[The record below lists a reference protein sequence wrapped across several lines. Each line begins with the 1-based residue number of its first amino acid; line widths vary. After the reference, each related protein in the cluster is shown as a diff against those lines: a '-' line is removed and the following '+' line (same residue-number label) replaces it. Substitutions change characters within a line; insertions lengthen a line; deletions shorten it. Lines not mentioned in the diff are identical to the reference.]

1 MSETVLYEYW
11 RSSASYRVRIA
22 LHRLGIA
29 YRSVPVDLTG
39 GEHRSPGYLSRNPQG
54 LVPSLEIDG
63 QLLTQS
69 LAIIE
74 YLDETRQA
82 GFLPPQAAER
92 ARVRALAHAV
102 AMDIHPVCNM
112 SVAAHAMEIAGGGE
126 EVRIAWMRKF
136 IGGGLAAVET
146 MLHHPST
153 GRFCHGDRPGL
164 RGLLPR
170 AATLQR
176 PALGRRDRQSG
187 SRAPHRRSLRC
198 AAGIP
203 GSQPGD
209 GSRACVSTTGS
220 RPRAKRADRATR
232 PPLP

>member
-164 RGLLPR
+164 ADFCLVPQLYN
-170 AATLQR
+170 A
-176 PALGRRDRQSG
+176 RRWG
-187 SRAPHRRSLRC
+187 VETGNLEAVRRIGEAC
-198 AAGIP
+198 AA
-203 GSQPGD
+203 
-209 GSRACVSTTGS
+209 
-220 RPRAKRADRATR
+220 
-232 PPLP
+232 LPAFQAASPEMAAGHA